1 MESNEPKAV
10 KPRKKKSRVE
20 EKVENTKSI
29 TVVGYVVVVVV
40 ALFFYISNTLTVR
53 DLLSSNGK
61 MKDDLARE
69 RTVTDKIQSQV
80 NQLESVQRIQD
91 IAVKELGLALPQKP
105 PLVIQV
111 RQSELNKLTEKP

>member
-1 MESNEPKAV
+1 MESTEPKAV

>member
-1 MESNEPKAV
+1 MEDNEPKVV

-29 TVVGYVVVVVV
+29 TVVGYVIIVVV

-111 RQSELNKLTEKP
+111 KQSELNKLTEKP

>member
-1 MESNEPKAV
+1 MESTEPKAV

-40 ALFFYISNTLTVR
+40 ALFFFISNTLTVR

>member
-1 MESNEPKAV
+1 MEDNEPKV
-10 KPRKKKSRVE
+10 IKPRKKKSRVE

-29 TVVGYVVVVVV
+29 TVVGYVIIVVV

-91 IAVKELGLALPQKP
+91 IAEKELGLALPQKP

-111 RQSELNKLTEKP
+111 KQSELNKLTEKP

>member
-1 MESNEPKAV
+1 MESTEPKAV
-10 KPRKKKSRVE
+10 KTRKKKSRVE

-53 DLLSSNGK
+53 ELLSANGK

>member
-1 MESNEPKAV
+1 MESTEPKAV

-29 TVVGYVVVVVV
+29 TVVGYVIIVVV

-111 RQSELNKLTEKP
+111 KQSELNKLTEKP

>member
-1 MESNEPKAV
+1 MESTEPKAA
-10 KPRKKKSRVE
+10 KPRRKKSRVE

-111 RQSELNKLTEKP
+111 KQSELNKLTEKP

>member
-1 MESNEPKAV
+1 MEDKEPKVV

-29 TVVGYVVVVVV
+29 TVVGYVIIVVV

-111 RQSELNKLTEKP
+111 KQSELNKLTEKP

>member
-1 MESNEPKAV
+1 MEANEPKVV

-29 TVVGYVVVVVV
+29 TVVGYVIIVVV

-111 RQSELNKLTEKP
+111 KQSELNKLTEKP